1 MAWTTPQ
8 DVLDRWVGSDRP
20 TDEGLLETLIGD
32 AEDHIVFEFPD
43 VPARIASDDLP
54 LVRVQRVVAAMVAR
68 VVRNPRGVRQ
78 VQRST
83 GPFQV
88 GETFAEAKPGEM
100 TLTDEERSLLGYG
113 PKAGRQQ
120 AFTIVPTGRGPV
132 PDAGTTWILGDGAP

>member
-20 TDEGLLETLIGD
+20 TDEDLLETLIGD

-43 VPARIASDDLP
+43 IQDRIDSGVLP
-54 LVRVQRVVAAMVAR
+54 VTRVQRVVAAMVAR

-83 GPFQV
+83 GPFQM

-113 PKAGRQQ
+113 PRTQRQR
-120 AFTIVPTGRGPV
+120 AFTIVPGQG
-132 PDAGTTWILGDGAP
+132 